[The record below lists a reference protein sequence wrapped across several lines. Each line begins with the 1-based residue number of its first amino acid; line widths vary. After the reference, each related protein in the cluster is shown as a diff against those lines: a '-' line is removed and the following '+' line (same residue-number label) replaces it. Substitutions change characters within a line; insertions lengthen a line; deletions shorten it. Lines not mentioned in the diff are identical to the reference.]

1 MFDVSNFL
9 QFISPQCD
17 RKSFIINYLRNN
29 GVKAVVMPI
38 ENKNHIY
45 VVFPK
50 ESYNSSYKIKTVL
63 IHYDRVENSPGANDN
78 SIAVFLAMEWACR
91 LNKITDF
98 HNVRLIFTDGE
109 ELSEQGVTSQGAY
122 SLASVFKRL
131 KITNDDVYVFDCV
144 GRGTVPVISDCII
157 PQSATK
163 LFQEKYY
170 SLKNRTHTLLQS
182 VCENVYFLPVSYSD
196 NGGFLACGIPAV
208 AITFLP
214 TEEAT
219 LYIENLKQNPEL
231 KEYVMNKKNKESKN
245 LESMLPHTWKLFHTP
260 NDNFD
265 SLTEESF
272 YLMEKILNSLAFTNS
287 K

>member
-50 ESYNSSYKIKTVL
+50 ESYNPSYKIKTVL

-109 ELSEQGVTSQGAY
+109 E
-122 SLASVFKRL
+122 
-131 KITNDDVYVFDCV
+131 
-144 GRGTVPVISDCII
+144 
-157 PQSATK
+157 
-163 LFQEKYY
+163 
-170 SLKNRTHTLLQS
+170 
-182 VCENVYFLPVSYSD
+182 
-196 NGGFLACGIPAV
+196 
-208 AITFLP
+208 
-214 TEEAT
+214 
-219 LYIENLKQNPEL
+219 
-231 KEYVMNKKNKESKN
+231 
-245 LESMLPHTWKLFHTP
+245 
-260 NDNFD
+260 
-265 SLTEESF
+265 
-272 YLMEKILNSLAFTNS
+272 
-287 K
+287 

>member
-1 MFDVSNFL
+1 MLDVSNFL

-78 SIAVFLAMEWACR
+78 SIAVLLAMERACR

-122 SLASVFKRL
+122 SLAAVF
-131 KITNDDVYVFDCV
+131 
-144 GRGTVPVISDCII
+144 
-157 PQSATK
+157 
-163 LFQEKYY
+163 
-170 SLKNRTHTLLQS
+170 
-182 VCENVYFLPVSYSD
+182 
-196 NGGFLACGIPAV
+196 
-208 AITFLP
+208 
-214 TEEAT
+214 
-219 LYIENLKQNPEL
+219 
-231 KEYVMNKKNKESKN
+231 
-245 LESMLPHTWKLFHTP
+245 
-260 NDNFD
+260 
-265 SLTEESF
+265 
-272 YLMEKILNSLAFTNS
+272 
-287 K
+287 

>member
-9 QFISPQCD
+9 QFISPQSD

-50 ESYNSSYKIKTVL
+50 ESYNPSYKIKTVL

-109 ELSEQGVTSQGAY
+109 ELAEHGVTSQGAY

-144 GRGTVPVISDCII
+144 GRGTIPVISDCII
-157 PQSATK
+157 PQSTTK

-214 TEEAT
+214 ENEAA